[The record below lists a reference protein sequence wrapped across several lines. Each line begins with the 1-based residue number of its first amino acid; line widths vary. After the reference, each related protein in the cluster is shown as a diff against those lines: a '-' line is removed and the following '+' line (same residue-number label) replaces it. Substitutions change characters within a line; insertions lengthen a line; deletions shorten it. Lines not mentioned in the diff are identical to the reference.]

1 MATTAYD
8 RLVGSARD
16 AELGDLPR
24 WSELSEGQQEHSL
37 RVLRRLSVARALDSG
52 DAFSTIETEAGLGE
66 DAALRQFLLCTALLM
81 AAESDEDPGERHP
94 VGLALEEWVP
104 ARAADG
110 LVARCWV
117 YRDDEMLGWAPLH
130 AVGSDFSRSD
140 TDEYR
145 RLTEARAQW
154 DAGPRSIRLDAV
166 GEAVTALLG
175 DYARGIARPAGAG
188 REVFPDAELRRSL
201 RRAARG
207 DSFSLL
213 SDGAFAN
220 MSGALDIAD
229 GVEVRHDGDE
239 CYVRRTAFV
248 ERSFEA
254 WSDSLAA
261 WDPGGG
267 AGETAFAWGAGL
279 ALVVSGGTAAD
290 WLGDCA
296 RACLSGRILA
306 TRRTG

>member
-1 MATTAYD
+1 M
-8 RLVGSARD
+8 RSAR
-16 AELGDLPR
+16 
-24 WSELSEGQQEHSL
+24 S
-37 RVLRRLSVARALDSG
+37 RR
-52 DAFSTIETEAGLGE
+52 LGE

-81 AAESDEDPGERHP
+81 AAESDEDPEERHP

-104 ARAADG
+104 SRTVDD

-117 YRDDEMLGWAPLH
+117 YRDDEMLGWAPLY
-130 AVGSDFSRSD
+130 AVGRDFSRAD

-145 RLTEARAQW
+145 RLTEARSAW
-154 DAGPRSIRLDAV
+154 DAGPRAICLDAV

-175 DYARGIARPAGAG
+175 DYARGVARPAGVG

-207 DSFSLL
+207 DSLSLL

-220 MSGALDIAD
+220 MSGTLDTAD
-229 GVEVRHDGDE
+229 GVEVKLEGEE
-239 CYVRRTAFV
+239 CYVRRTAFE
-248 ERSFEA
+248 ERSFKA
-254 WSDSLAA
+254 WSESLAA
-261 WDPGGG
+261 WDPVGG

-279 ALVVSGGTAAD
+279 ALVVSEGTVAD

-306 TRRTG
+306 ARRAA